1 MAELRVGH
9 DQVVLTVRGPV
20 KFRNGAIHLTAE
32 GSVTNDKLQKLTGS
46 QPIVVV
52 GDDGQIIAT
61 WHNDLTE
68 SCAEA
73 RRFKANYLYFN
84 QEWKIL
90 SVQDM

>member
-9 DQVVLTVRGPV
+9 DQVILTVRGQA
-20 KFRNGAIHLTAE
+20 KFRNGAVHFTAE

-46 QPIVVV
+46 QPFVFV

-61 WHNDLTE
+61 WHNDLTD

-73 RRFKANYLYFN
+73 RRSEARFLYFE

-90 SVQDM
+90 SVQDT